1 MCRFFCAFL
10 LMFFLLLGCKT
21 IERSAEP
28 VETIQAPVIFTHFKP
43 SNTQPT
49 TATAINES
57 PDEQLKIKTVDKTPS
72 KSTSKTV
79 LNQRHEDLWQHIANN
94 LQFKIYLNKALKKRI
109 KWYVKQPHYLK
120 TVNKRAAP
128 YLYHIVR
135 KVEQQ
140 NLPMEIALLPFV
152 ESDFRPSIRSSQ
164 HAVGVWQLV
173 GATAHHFGVKS
184 DQWYDGRQ
192 DVLASTDAALAYL
205 KYLHKRFNGNWLH
218 ALAAYNT
225 GEGRVKRAIS
235 ENKKHGKST
244 DYWSLDLPKETA
256 EYVPK
261 LLALSYLVQNPN
273 KGLKRPKLANK
284 AITTEFD
291 VGQQFDFSVIANL
304 SGVGRKQLHKLN
316 SGYLKN
322 QSSPNGPHTL
332 LIPMAQQSLLNSQ
345 FFKRN
350 FAGEYI
356 VKQGDTLYAIA
367 RRFDTS
373 VKKLKMMNNKSSSLI
388 NIGETLIVGQPQTMP
403 GSLTIDY
410 KISPYLEHT
419 EVAIPTIAVEYQV
432 KPGDTIWGISQLYD
446 VPHKDLAQWNQLS
459 ASSIL
464 KPGTLLVLHLPQ
476 AIKPTPPKRGEGMLS
491 GLEKTLNKPQ

>member
-1 MCRFFCAFL
+1 
-10 LMFFLLLGCKT
+10 MFFLLFGCKT
-21 IERSAEP
+21 IEHPIESD
-28 VETIQAPVIFTHFKP
+28 ETIQAPIIFNHFKP
-43 SNTQPT
+43 SNTLPT
-49 TATAINES
+49 TALKTHISDIPLGIKAPEKTTPKTA
-57 PDEQLKIKTVDKTPS
+57 S
-72 KSTSKTV
+72 KATK
-79 LNQRHEDLWQHIANN
+79 NQRHTDLWQHIAHN
-94 LQFKIYLNKALKKRI
+94 LQFKIYLNTALKKRI
-109 KWYVKQPHYLK
+109 KWYAKQPHYLE

-152 ESDFRPSIRSSQ
+152 ESDFRPAIRSSQ

-225 GEGRVKRAIS
+225 GEGRVKRAIA
-235 ENKKHGKST
+235 ENKKRGKST
-244 DYWSLDLPKETA
+244 DYWSLKLPKETA

-261 LLALSYLVQNPN
+261 LLALSYLVQNPTQ
-273 KGLKRPKLANK
+273 GLKRPKLANK

-304 SGVGRKQLHKLN
+304 SGIGRKQLHKLN

-332 LIPMAQQSLLNSQ
+332 LIPMAQQNLLTSQ

-367 RRFDTS
+367 RRFDMP
-373 VKKLKMMNNKSSSLI
+373 VKKLKMMNSKLSNLI
-388 NIGETLIVGQPQTMP
+388 NIGETLTVGQPRTMP
-403 GSLTIDY
+403 DTLTIDY

-419 EVAIPTIAVEYQV
+419 EIAIPTIAVEYQV

-446 VPHKDLAQWNQLS
+446 VPHKDLAQWNKLS

-464 KPGTLLVLHLPQ
+464 KPGALLVLHLPQ
-476 AIKPTPPKRGEGMLS
+476 ATKPAPKINNEGMLS